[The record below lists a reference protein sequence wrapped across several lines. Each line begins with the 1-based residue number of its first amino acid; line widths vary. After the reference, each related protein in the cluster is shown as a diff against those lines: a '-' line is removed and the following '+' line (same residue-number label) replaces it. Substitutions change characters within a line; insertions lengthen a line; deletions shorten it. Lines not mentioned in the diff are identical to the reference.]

1 MSTRAIATS
10 TIWQMASQITMAVL
24 SIVSIKLITLG
35 LSLEL
40 AGQYNSAYGF
50 LQIFGILAD
59 FGLYAVAVRELSKAK
74 NKEQT
79 LGALLSLRTV
89 ITLCSLGLAVAIAW
103 MVPSWRA
110 TPLPVGITIAAAVPL
125 FTLLAGM
132 IRASFQVAYKMHF
145 VFIAEVLQR
154 VLTLSLTVLLIVWGV
169 RHSQDPFIYYLFMG
183 IGGIGALLLF
193 LVSVAYGSRFI
204 RIRPHWDKT
213 VMRETL
219 LLAMPFGIAFLA
231 TTLYRQ
237 TDVTLIALLRDDFA
251 VQNAYYGFVQRVMDM
266 AYLLPTFLL
275 NSTLPILS
283 QRLEKGED
291 TKGLLGKTMA
301 IVLLIALISLLF
313 SVFWPREIMQ
323 LLTSE
328 QYLSTADRPGS
339 DTALSILAIS
349 MFFNGLIVYAFY
361 VLLARHAWKPLV
373 AVLTGG
379 AAVSIA
385 LNLWLIPTMGFV
397 GAAITSAILHTSL
410 ALILVPLSARYLPF
424 RFPQGFLARL
434 VAFGLILAGFLWV
447 AQPLLTNSLA
457 TAVMLGVATLVM
469 GAAVWVLKL
478 PKLLKG

>member
-1 MSTRAIATS
+1 
-10 TIWQMASQITMAVL
+10 
-24 SIVSIKLITLG
+24 
-35 LSLEL
+35 
-40 AGQYNSAYGF
+40 
-50 LQIFGILAD
+50 
-59 FGLYAVAVRELSKAK
+59 LYAVAVRELSKAK
-74 NKEQT
+74 DKEKT
-79 LGALLSLRTV
+79 LGALLSLRMI
-89 ITLCSLGLAVAIAW
+89 ITLLSLGMAVVIAW
-103 MVPSWRA
+103 MVPAWRA
-110 TPLPVGITIAAAVPL
+110 TPLPMGITIAAAVPL

-145 VFIAEVLQR
+145 VFVAEVLQR
-154 VLTLSLTVLLIVWGV
+154 VLTLSLTALLIVWGV
-169 RHSQDPFIYYLFMG
+169 RHSSDPFIYYLFMG

-193 LVSVAYGSRFI
+193 LVSAAYGSRFI
-204 RIRPHWDKT
+204 RIRPHWDKK

-219 LLAMPFGIAFLA
+219 RLSMPFGIAFLA

-251 VQNAYYGFVQRVMDM
+251 VQNAYYGFVQRIMDM

-291 TKGLLGKTMA
+291 TKSLLGKTLA

-328 QYLSTADRPGS
+328 QYLSTATRPGS

-379 AAVSIA
+379 AVASFI
-385 LNLWLIPTMGFV
+385 LNLWLIPSMGFV
-397 GAAITSAILHTSL
+397 GASLTSAILHTLL
-410 ALILVPLSARYLPF
+410 AFILVPLSAHYLPF
-424 RFPQGFLARL
+424 QLPKGFLARFL
-434 VAFGLILAGFLWV
+434 AFGLILGAFLWAV
-447 AQPLLTNSLA
+447 QPLLFHSLA
-457 TAVMLGVATLVM
+457 TAVMLGAATLVM
-469 GAAVWVLKL
+469 AATAWLLKL
-478 PKLLKG
+478 PKVLKGDS